1 MGLGKTYPSV
11 EGLRAYERELAQA
24 NVGRLRLGLLLGSVL
39 VPAFWLLD
47 LLAYPER
54 ARFFLA
60 LRLGVAGCFV
70 GLFWISTRRWS
81 KPWGGL
87 LRILTIAF
95 VGLTI
100 NVMIRFTGGYASPY
114 YAGLSLVFLVAGV
127 IIRFNVREAAIGYG
141 TCYVIYLL
149 GIALLDEVRD
159 FGLLA
164 NNNMFLL
171 SSLLVALVGSHLA
184 ERLERKEFFSRYA
197 LSQANRKLREVDQL
211 KSRFFASVSHE
222 LRTPLTLLLA
232 PTESLLAEEVGRLAG
247 QARRFVELIH
257 ANALKLLQQINDLLD
272 LARLDAE
279 RMELNVAPVDL
290 GPLVGA
296 LVRTAE
302 PLASQ
307 RGIELRYAAERSADT
322 VPVDGEKVEK
332 VVLNLISNALKFTPP
347 GGRVE
352 VLLRQ
357 TASGARITI
366 SDTGIGVPRKDL
378 ERIFD
383 RFAQVDASGTRRY
396 PGSGIGLALVK
407 ELVELHKGWVDVES
421 EPGIGSRFSVTLPS
435 APGEAALRRSA
446 ESAAGA
452 SAEKPEGDGGNG
464 EPGVERAGAAT
475 ASTARAG
482 TDLRQLQLADLADA
496 APMEASGPP
505 RAAAGDGALAA
516 PLPSVPE
523 GPPRLRPSTGVA
535 VAPAASSQTPAA
547 AGRPTVVV
555 MEDNSQLREFLTTLL
570 GREYRVLEAAD
581 GDEGLNLARAVRP
594 DLVVADVMMPG
605 KSGLDV
611 CRALKQDPDPGLA
624 TTPVLLLTAKA
635 ELAARL
641 EGYEQGADDYLVKPF
656 NSKELMARARVLLR
670 LRALEQALARRNR
683 ELAGK
688 LSTTRDQLLQAEK
701 LSAIGQ
707 LAAGV
712 AHEIN
717 NPLTSVISFA
727 QLLLKG
733 RVTEADARRCLELI
747 AAEGERAAR
756 IIRSLLAFAR
766 KHKPE
771 RRLQPLGPIIEAVL
785 ELRVYA
791 IERAGITIERDFAE
805 LPPVMV
811 DPHQLQ
817 QVFLN
822 ILINAEQA
830 LSERRSGRIVVR
842 TRAGEGVV
850 RVAIADDGPGI
861 APEDLPR
868 IFDPFYSTKDVG
880 QGTGLG
886 LSICYGI
893 IQEHQGRIWAE
904 SEPGGGA
911 TFWIELPMERNS

>member
-1 MGLGKTYPSV
+1 MTRLSV
-11 EGLRAYERELAQA
+11 EALRAYEREQAQLY
-24 NVGRLRLGLLLGSVL
+24 VGRLQLGSLIGVFL
-39 VPAFWLLD
+39 VPAFGILD
-47 LLAYPER
+47 MLAFPAQ
-54 ARFFLA
+54 ARLFIVMRFA
-60 LRLGVAGCFV
+60 VAGGLAAILWASTKHWAKPRSALLGIVAIVLV
-70 GLFWISTRRWS
+70 GTM
-81 KPWGGL
+81 
-87 LRILTIAF
+87 
-95 VGLTI
+95 I
-100 NVMIRFTGGYASPY
+100 NVMIRLTGGYASPY
-114 YAGLSLVFLVAGV
+114 YAGLSLAFLIASV
-127 IIRFNVREAAIGYG
+127 IARFNVPEAATSCGA
-141 TCYVIYLL
+141 CYLAYLL
-149 GIALLDEVRD
+149 GIAVFDRVDD

-184 ERLERKEFFSRYA
+184 ERLRRKEFFSRYA

-232 PTESLLAEEVGRLAG
+232 PTESLLAEETGRLPG
-247 QARRFVELIH
+247 QARRFVELVH
-257 ANALKLLQQINDLLD
+257 ANALKLLKQINDLLD

-279 RMELNVAPVDL
+279 RMELSIAPVDL

-296 LVRTAE
+296 LVRAAE
-302 PLASQ
+302 PLARQ

-332 VVLNLISNALKFTPP
+332 VVLNLLSNALKFTPS

-357 TASGARITI
+357 TTSGARITV
-366 SDTGIGVPRKDL
+366 SDTGIGVAPKDL
-378 ERIFD
+378 ERMFD
-383 RFAQVDASGTRRY
+383 RFAQVDASSTRRY

-407 ELVELHKGWVDVES
+407 ELVELHSGWVDVES
-421 EPGIGSRFSVTLPS
+421 EPGVGSRFSVTLPS
-435 APGEAALRRSA
+435 APGEAALRRSVGA
-446 ESAAGA
+446 ERSDTN
-452 SAEKPEGDGGNG
+452 GDGPPA
-464 EPGVERAGAAT
+464 EPGVEDAGG
-475 ASTARAG
+475 ARAARAAA
-482 TDLRQLQLADLADA
+482 DLPRLQLADLADA
-496 APMEASGPP
+496 APAEASDPHP
-505 RAAAGDGALAA
+505 AAAGDGARTA
-516 PLPSVPE
+516 PLPSALE
-523 GPPRLRPSTGVA
+523 GPPRLRPARGVA
-535 VAPAASSQTPAA
+535 VVPAASSHPPVA

-555 MEDNSQLREFLTTLL
+555 MEDNPQLREFLTTLL
-570 GREYRVLEAAD
+570 GRDYRVLEAAD
-581 GDEGLNLARAVRP
+581 GDEGLRLARAARP
-594 DLVVADVMMPG
+594 DLVVADIMMPG
-605 KSGLDV
+605 RSGLDV

-624 TTPVLLLTAKA
+624 TIPVLLLTAKA

-641 EGYEQGADDYLVKPF
+641 EGYEEGADDYLVKPF
-656 NSKELMARARVLLR
+656 NSKELMARARVLIR
-670 LRALEQALARRNR
+670 LRALEQALARRNA
-683 ELAGK
+683 ELAGE
-688 LSTTRDQLLQAEK
+688 LSTTRHQLLQSDK

-733 RVTEADARRCLELI
+733 RVTEDDARRCLELI
-747 AAEGERAAR
+747 AAEGERAAK

-771 RRLQPLGPIIEAVL
+771 RSLQYLGPIIETVL
-785 ELRVYA
+785 ELRVYTL
-791 IERAGITIERDFAE
+791 ERAGITIERDFAE

-830 LSERRSGRIVVR
+830 LSERRGGRIVVR
-842 TRAGEGVV
+842 TLAGKGVA
-850 RVAIADDGPGI
+850 RVTIADDGPGI

-911 TFWIELPMERNS
+911 TFWIELPVERNE